1 LPPKDRNDFRHH
13 AMDAITIAYA
23 DKIDQEF
30 YKLTNKFG
38 AKEAMELEK
47 ENYDGVRSQILDFNY
62 HFSRKT
68 NQNFNRQL
76 SNDTLYSFKEY
87 DGEFH
92 QMMKVNLTTNNKGE
106 IAVLTR
112 IFDKNSPKHLVS
124 PLEIYDPKTFAYLQT
139 IYQSYPI
146 GETYM
151 AKQFNKK
158 TNEFYD
164 KEAKIINPFLFF
176 TGHLNQKIYLQKNS
190 KNPEKNPEVKAV
202 RYYGNKMG
210 KVLDISHKYS
220 VNQNKIKIGFTS
232 LKPLRLDLYR
242 DKHTKIYKIIT
253 INANLAKKI
262 NDKTIELDE
271 MAYLNALN
279 ENKISLEDYEKVL
292 ELFPRGT
299 TVRLTSKN
307 GNYINEIF
315 EVVGSP
321 MDGTIE
327 VDYIHR
333 RKYDDEAARIVLSVS
348 QLSSIEKVHTNILGT
363 KRKFIQKEPFNLEKN
378 GNSIAINKAES
389 YNKSV

>member
-1 LPPKDRNDFRHH
+1 
-13 AMDAITIAYA
+13 MDAITIAYA

-47 ENYDGVRSQILDFNY
+47 ENYDGIRSQILDFDY

-92 QMMKVNLTTNNKGE
+92 QMMKANLTTNNKGE

-139 IYQSYPI
+139 IYQGYPI

-164 KEAKIINPFLFF
+164 KEAKIINPFLYF
-176 TGHLNQKIYLQKNS
+176 TGQLKQKIYLQKNT
-190 KNPEKNPEVKAV
+190 KNPEKNPEIKSI
-202 RYYGNKMG
+202 RYYGNTMG
-210 KVLDISHKYS
+210 KVLDVSHKYS
-220 VNQNKIKIGFTS
+220 VNQNKTKIGFTS

-242 DKHTKIYKIIT
+242 DKNTGVYKILS
-253 INANLAKKI
+253 INVNFARKI
-262 NDKTIELDE
+262 NDKKIEIDDYK
-271 MAYLNALN
+271 YLEALKN
-279 ENKISLEDYEKVL
+279 SKISLENYEKVL

-299 TVRLTSKN
+299 TIRITSKN
-307 GNYINEIF
+307 EKYINQEF
-315 EVVGSP
+315 EVVGSAH
-321 MDGTIE
+321 DGKIE

-333 RKYDDEAARIVLSVS
+333 KKTEEEPTQIELAVS
-348 QLSSIEKVHTNILGT
+348 QLSLIEKVHVNILGT
-363 KRKFIQKEPFNLEKN
+363 KRKYISKEIFDAKKVPNSLEFKQD
-378 GNSIAINKAES
+378 KS